1 MIGDDVK
8 LNEIVKYKN
17 DFNNQELR
25 KFTAEELNLLM
36 TILHKVRD
44 NGTKIL
50 NFSFNELKRLIR
62 LEKNMTI
69 KEFSKTIMNVN
80 KKLLALNYTFQ
91 SEELI
96 IQFALFQ
103 EFVINTKTQNLTIAV
118 SERFKFLLNEFEPG
132 NWTRFELEEF
142 VRLKSSYTKEFYR
155 RMKQF
160 RSTGF
165 WSVNLDEFKR
175 LMDIPV
181 NYRMCD
187 IDVKVL
193 KPIQKEL
200 KEKYGLK
207 IQKTYNTKG
216 RGRPSVS
223 GFIFT
228 FLKEDLEQRKER
240 SIKNKKIDKDSFI
253 SYFLHR
259 KVRMYDRMTE
269 MFNVLAIESMRIKE
283 DETVLIR
290 VQNVDDMYK
299 QVFEFESIRHFENWF
314 SKYGI

>member
-1 MIGDDVK
+1 M
-8 LNEIVKYKN
+8 NEIVKYRN
-17 DFNNQELR
+17 
-25 KFTAEELNLLM
+25 ELN
-36 TILHKVRD
+36 KVALRNFKSKEFDLFIAIISRMRD
-44 NGTKIL
+44 KEEEVT
-50 NFSFNELKRLIR
+50 FSFDYLKNLIQYETSSSIETFHKELKSMYNKLIKCVYGWENEDETVR
-62 LEKNMTI
+62 FVLFTEYTIDKKN
-69 KEFSKTIMNVN
+69 KTVKVGVN
-80 KKLLALNYTFQ
+80 KKYSWVLNAITDG
-91 SEELI
+91 
-96 IQFALFQ
+96 LF
-103 EFVINTKTQNLTIAV
+103 
-118 SERFKFLLNEFEPG
+118 
-132 NWTRFELEEF
+132 TRFELEEF

-216 RGRPSVS
+216 RGRPAVS

-228 FLKEDLEQRKER
+228 FLKEEPQSREIKEEKKE
-240 SIKNKKIDKDSFI
+240 IKTPADFFI
-253 SYFLHR
+253 HR
-259 KVRMYDRMTE
+259 KVRMMDGVTG
-269 MFNVLAIESMRIKE
+269 MFNTLTIKSINE
-283 DETVLIR
+283 QKNGMVVVKI
-290 VQNVDDMYK
+290 QNVDDFYEQDFAFNSM
-299 QVFEFESIRHFENWF
+299 EHFENWF
-314 SKYGI
+314 RKYVI

>member
-1 MIGDDVK
+1 M
-8 LNEIVKYKN
+8 NEIVKYKN

-91 SEELI
+91 TEELI

-175 LMDIPV
+175 
-181 NYRMCD
+181 
-187 IDVKVL
+187 
-193 KPIQKEL
+193 
-200 KEKYGLK
+200 
-207 IQKTYNTKG
+207 
-216 RGRPSVS
+216 
-223 GFIFT
+223 
-228 FLKEDLEQRKER
+228 
-240 SIKNKKIDKDSFI
+240 
-253 SYFLHR
+253 
-259 KVRMYDRMTE
+259 
-269 MFNVLAIESMRIKE
+269 
-283 DETVLIR
+283 
-290 VQNVDDMYK
+290 
-299 QVFEFESIRHFENWF
+299 
-314 SKYGI
+314 

>member
-1 MIGDDVK
+1 M
-8 LNEIVKYKN
+8 NEIVKYRN
-17 DFNNQELR
+17 
-25 KFTAEELNLLM
+25 ELN
-36 TILHKVRD
+36 KVALRNFKSKELDLFIAIISRMRD
-44 NGTKIL
+44 KEEEVT
-50 NFSFNELKRLIR
+50 FSFDYLKNLIQYETSNSIETFHKELKSMYNKLIKCVYGWENEDEIVR
-62 LEKNMTI
+62 FVLFTEYTIDKKN
-69 KEFSKTIMNVN
+69 KTVKVGVN
-80 KKLLALNYTFQ
+80 KKYSWVLNAITDG
-91 SEELI
+91 
-96 IQFALFQ
+96 LF
-103 EFVINTKTQNLTIAV
+103 
-118 SERFKFLLNEFEPG
+118 
-132 NWTRFELEEF
+132 TRFELEEF

-216 RGRPSVS
+216 RGRPAVS

-228 FLKEDLEQRKER
+228 FLKEEPQSREIKEEKKE
-240 SIKNKKIDKDSFI
+240 IKTPADFFI
-253 SYFLHR
+253 HR
-259 KVRMYDRMTE
+259 KVRMMDGVTG
-269 MFNVLAIESMRIKE
+269 MFNTLTIKSINE
-283 DETVLIR
+283 QKNGMVVVKI
-290 VQNVDDMYK
+290 QNVDDFYEQNFNFNSM
-299 QVFEFESIRHFENWF
+299 EHFENWF
-314 SKYGI
+314 RKYVI

>member
-1 MIGDDVK
+1 M
-8 LNEIVKYKN
+8 NEIVKYRN
-17 DFNNQELR
+17 
-25 KFTAEELNLLM
+25 ELN
-36 TILHKVRD
+36 KVALRNFKSKELD
-44 NGTKIL
+44 LFIAIISRMRNMEDDVI
-50 NFSFNELKRLIR
+50 FSFDYLKNLIQYETSNSIEIFHKELKSMYNKLIKCVYGWENEDETVR
-62 LEKNMTI
+62 FVLFTEYTIDKKN
-69 KEFSKTIMNVN
+69 KTVKVGVN
-80 KKLLALNYTFQ
+80 KKYSWVLNAITDG
-91 SEELI
+91 
-96 IQFALFQ
+96 LF
-103 EFVINTKTQNLTIAV
+103 
-118 SERFKFLLNEFEPG
+118 
-132 NWTRFELEEF
+132 TRFELEEF

-216 RGRPSVS
+216 RGRPAVS

-228 FLKEDLEQRKER
+228 FLKEEPQSREIKEEKKE
-240 SIKNKKIDKDSFI
+240 IKTPADFFI
-253 SYFLHR
+253 HR
-259 KVRMYDRMTE
+259 KVRMMDGVTG
-269 MFNVLAIESMRIKE
+269 MFNTLTIKSINE
-283 DETVLIR
+283 QKNGIVVVKI
-290 VQNVDDMYK
+290 QNVDDFYEQNFNFNSM
-299 QVFEFESIRHFENWF
+299 EHFENWF
-314 SKYGI
+314 RKYVI

>member
-1 MIGDDVK
+1 M
-8 LNEIVKYKN
+8 NEIVKYKN

-44 NGTKIL
+44 NGNKIL
-50 NFSFNELKRLIR
+50 NFSFNELKKLIR

-155 RMKQF
+155 RIKQF

-193 KPIQKEL
+193 KPIQKE
-200 KEKYGLK
+200 KE
-207 IQKTYNTKG
+207 IKT
-216 RGRPSVS
+216 PADF
-223 GFIFT
+223 FI
-228 FLKEDLEQRKER
+228 
-240 SIKNKKIDKDSFI
+240 
-253 SYFLHR
+253 HR
-259 KVRMYDRMTE
+259 KVRMMDGVTG
-269 MFNVLAIESMRIKE
+269 MFNTLTIKSINE
-283 DETVLIR
+283 QKNGMVVVKI
-290 VQNVDDMYK
+290 QNVDDFYE
-299 QVFEFESIRHFENWF
+299 QEFAFNSMEHFENWF
-314 SKYGI
+314 RKYVI